1 MSSEL
6 WLLTLTAATLGFVH
20 TILGPDHYV
29 PFVMMA
35 RAGGWSRS
43 KTLWVTFGCG
53 LGHVLS
59 SVLLA
64 SIGIA
69 LGVALA
75 RLEAIESV
83 RGELAAWLLI
93 GFGLAYTTWGLWQ
106 GLKKRPHR
114 HLHTHA
120 DSTVHSHVHSHTEEH
135 VHVHAHT
142 AEAARLTPWILFTI
156 FIFGPCEP
164 LIPLLMY
171 PAARSSVWGVVLV
184 TLVFSTTTITTML
197 VTVLV
202 ARAGLLRIAFGTLEH
217 YLHAFAGATIALCG
231 LAIQFLGL

>member
-1 MSSEL
+1 MSREL
-6 WLLTLTAATLGFVH
+6 WLLTLTAAALGSMH

-35 RAGGWSRS
+35 RAAGWSRS

-59 SVLLA
+59 SVLLGG
-64 SIGIA
+64 IGIA
-69 LGVALA
+69 LGAAVA
-75 RLEAIESV
+75 RLEAIEAI

-93 GFGLAYTTWGLWQ
+93 GFGLAYGTWGLWR
-106 GLKKRPHR
+106 GLKKRSHG
-114 HLHTHA
+114 HLHNHA
-120 DSTVHSHVHSHTEEH
+120 DGTIHSHLHSHTEKH
-135 VHVHAHT
+135 VHVPG
-142 AEAARLTPWILFTI
+142 AAAGQLTPWILFTI
-156 FIFGPCEP
+156 FVFGPCEP

-171 PAARSSVWGVVLV
+171 PAARASLWGVVLV
-184 TLVFSTTTITTML
+184 TLVFGTTTILTML

-202 ARAGLLRIAFGTLEH
+202 VRAGLVRIGLGTLER
-217 YLHAFAGATIALCG
+217 YIHAFAGATIALCG

>member
-35 RAGGWSRS
+35 RAGEWSRT

-59 SVLLA
+59 SVLLGG
-64 SIGIA
+64 IGIV

-75 RLEAIESV
+75 RLEAIESI

-93 GFGLAYTTWGLWQ
+93 GFGLAYATWGLWR

-114 HLHTHA
+114 HVHTHA
-120 DSTVHSHVHSHTEEH
+120 DGTVHSHLHSHTEEH
-135 VHVHAHT
+135 VHVHAT
-142 AEAARLTPWILFTI
+142 ATRLTPWILFTI

-171 PAARSSVWGVVLV
+171 PAARSSLWGLVLV
-184 TLVFSTTTITTML
+184 TLVFGATTITTML
-197 VTVLV
+197 VAVLV
-202 ARAGLLRIAFGTLEH
+202 ARTGLVRIAFGTLER
-217 YLHAFAGATIALCG
+217 YIHAFAGATIALCG